1 MKYKLIVLLI
11 LGSFLIT
18 SCKKE
23 NLQLVNPNEPTPEL
37 SLKSEAGLTNF
48 ALGIIQR
55 QLGNVVNAGV
65 TNLKI
70 VADIHH
76 SIMGDEMFCPYG
88 NYGWRWADQVHKITL
103 PNGQVVTNPFG
114 VPQKVSIQGFNSRQA
129 GDRNVFQFEW
139 AFAYFYISQANILLD
154 ALNSPE
160 LVLSGDAATKKGL
173 LQAWALWWKGYAYS
187 RLGSIYIAGVINNST
202 DGTTSNEYVTST
214 DLIAEA
220 NKILDEAATVLAGLT
235 DNATYQTL
243 FKAIVPSFNVPDNV
257 VTPTMWTRHINTL
270 KARNFLV
277 NKKVVNMTPAD
288 WNTVLSLTST
298 GLQITD
304 YVFRQGMTLDG
315 NNDVTG
321 SFFHPF
327 ILVGTTQE
335 FTFVSER
342 LIQEYKA
349 GDARLARNF
358 YLNPSPYPANIRDR
372 GLQFG
377 TRWAVQNVED
387 GGSFATNNN
396 RGVLPMACSYEEN
409 WLMRAE
415 ALIHTGDIENGLRII
430 DAIRG
435 FQSASLPAVAGT
447 GLDKTQALEELR
459 RERRVALFLR
469 GLAFYDARR
478 WGVIAPVSQGGG
490 RANAVVYLPGSL
502 IGTAGDEVRNCFM
515 EYDYMEYFDVP
526 LNEVDFNT
534 PSSTSAPIK
543 N

>member
-1 MKYKLIVLLI
+1 MKYNLFGVLIVGSLLF
-11 LGSFLIT
+11 S

-70 VADIHH
+70 VADVHH
-76 SIMGDEMFCPYG
+76 SIMGDETFSPYG
-88 NYGWRWADQVHKITL
+88 NYGFRWADQAHKVTL
-103 PNGQVVTNPFG
+103 PGGQVVTNPIG
-114 VPQKVSIQGFNSRQA
+114 VPQKVSLQGFNSRQA
-129 GDRNVFQFEW
+129 GDRNVFQYEW

-154 ALNSPE
+154 ALNSSD
-160 LVLSGDAATKKGL
+160 LILSGDAATKKGL

-202 DGTTSNEYVTST
+202 DGTTSSDYVTSAA
-214 DLIAEA
+214 LITEA
-220 NKILDEAATVLAGLT
+220 NKILDEAAAVLTTLT
-235 DNATYQTL
+235 GDATYNAL
-243 FKAIVPSFNVPDNV
+243 FKAIVPSFSLPDNV
-257 VTPTMWTRHINTL
+257 VSPDMWKRQINTL
-270 KARNFLV
+270 KARNLLV
-277 NKKVVNMTPAD
+277 NKKVADMTSAD
-288 WNTVLSLTST
+288 WTAVLNLATT

-304 YVFRQGMTLDG
+304 FVFHQGMTLDG

-327 ILVGTTQE
+327 VFVGTTQE
-335 FTFVSER
+335 FTFASER
-342 LIQEYKA
+342 LIQDYKS
-349 GDARLARNF
+349 GDARLDRNF

-377 TRWAVQNVED
+377 TRWAILNVED

-396 RGVLPMACSYEEN
+396 RGSLPMACSYEEN
-409 WLMRAE
+409 ALMRAE
-415 ALIHTGDIENGLRII
+415 ALIHTGNIETALQII

-447 GLDKTQALEELR
+447 GLDKTHALEELR
-459 RERRVALFLR
+459 RERRVALFMR

-502 IGTAGDEVRNCFM
+502 IGTTGDEVRNCFI

-534 PSSTSAPIK
+534 PSATSAPIK